1 MILNPYTITN
11 EQLIMVIEN
20 HLKAELSVKYLAEY
34 FGYSEY
40 YFSRLFKNQ
49 MGTSI
54 MDYVCKRRLIMASE
68 EIMGGR
74 NIIDVA
80 IEFGWQ
86 SHSGFTKAFKKEYGF
101 SPSLLKVMII
111 ELNNLGGS
119 DMEHIFLVKTEEH
132 ASKEQ
137 LIQILKET
145 IAYNGIEIEDNIDDM
160 IKYAVNAYKGI
171 KRYSGDEYVTHTLN
185 VAMVLAQLETDINT
199 IVAGLFCDVT
209 KKSTHALSELLCE
222 LPVQVQL
229 IIKEVSD
236 VDIYEID
243 KLSDSALLVKIAERL
258 HNMRTI
264 EFMDESKRS
273 VKANETIDI
282 FMPIA
287 RRIGNNKIIFELN
300 DLSVK
305 YMHK

>member
-1 MILNPYTITN
+1 
-11 EQLIMVIEN
+11 
-20 HLKAELSVKYLAEY
+20 
-34 FGYSEY
+34 
-40 YFSRLFKNQ
+40 
-49 MGTSI
+49 
-54 MDYVCKRRLIMASE
+54 
-68 EIMGGR
+68 
-74 NIIDVA
+74 
-80 IEFGWQ
+80 
-86 SHSGFTKAFKKEYGF
+86 
-101 SPSLLKVMII
+101 MII

-119 DMEHIFLVKTEEH
+119 DMEHIFLDKTDEH

-137 LIQILKET
+137 LIQMLKET
-145 IAYNGIEIEDNIDDM
+145 IAHNGIEIDDNIDDM
-160 IKYAVNAYKGI
+160 IKYADNAYKGI

-185 VAMVLAQLETDINT
+185 VAIILAQLETDINT
-199 IVAGLFCDVT
+199 IEAGLFCDVT
-209 KKSTHALSELLCE
+209 KKSAHALSELLCE

-236 VDIYEID
+236 ADIYEID

-273 VKANETIDI
+273 VKAKETVDI

-287 RRIGNNKIIFELN
+287 RRLGTNKIISELN

-305 YMHK
+305 YIH

>member
-11 EQLIMVIEN
+11 EYLIKVIEN
-20 HLKAELSVKYLAEY
+20 HLKEELSIKYLADY
-34 FGYSEY
+34 FGHSEY

-49 MGTSI
+49 MGISV

-68 EIMGGR
+68 EIMEGK

-86 SHSGFTKAFKKEYGF
+86 SHSGFSKAFKKEYGF

-111 ELNNLGGS
+111 ELYNLGGS
-119 DMEHIFLVKTEEH
+119 DMEHIFLDKTEEH

-137 LIQILKET
+137 LIQVLKET
-145 IAYNGIEIEDNIDDM
+145 IAHNGIESNGKIDDM
-160 IKYAVNAYKGI
+160 IKYADNAYKDI

-185 VAMVLAQLETDINT
+185 VAIILAQLETDINT
-199 IVAGLFCDVT
+199 ISAGLFCDVT
-209 KKSTHALSELLCE
+209 KKSTNALSELLSE

-236 VDIYEID
+236 ADIYEID
-243 KLSDSALLVKIAERL
+243 KLSDSALLVKVAERL

-264 EFMDESKRS
+264 EFMNESKRS
-273 VKANETIDI
+273 VKAKETVDI

-287 RRIGNNKIIFELN
+287 RRLGNNKIISELN

-305 YMHK
+305 YIQK

>member
-20 HLKAELSVKYLAEY
+20 HLKAELSVKYLADY

-68 EIMGGR
+68 EIMGGK

-101 SPSLLKVMII
+101 SSSLLKVMII

-119 DMEHIFLVKTEEH
+119 DMERIFLDKTDEH
-132 ASKEQ
+132 APKEH

-145 IAYNGIEIEDNIDDM
+145 IAHNGIEGDNNIDDM
-160 IKYAVNAYKGI
+160 IKYADNAYMGI
-171 KRYSGDEYVTHTLN
+171 KRYSGDAYVTHTLN
-185 VAMVLAQLETDINT
+185 VAIILAQLEADIST
-199 IVAGLFCDVT
+199 IEAGLFCDVT
-209 KKSTHALSELLCE
+209 KKSTNELSELLSE
-222 LPVQVQL
+222 LPLQVQL

-236 VDIYEID
+236 ADIYEID
-243 KLSDSALLVKIAERL
+243 KLSDSGLLVKAAERL

-264 EFMDESKRS
+264 EFMDESKRC
-273 VKANETIDI
+273 VKAKETVDI

-287 RRIGNNKIIFELN
+287 RRLGNNKIISELN
-300 DLSVK
+300 DLSIK
-305 YMHK
+305 YIQ

>member
-1 MILNPYTITN
+1 
-11 EQLIMVIEN
+11 
-20 HLKAELSVKYLAEY
+20 
-34 FGYSEY
+34 
-40 YFSRLFKNQ
+40 
-49 MGTSI
+49 

-119 DMEHIFLVKTEEH
+119 DMEHIFLDKTDEH

-145 IAYNGIEIEDNIDDM
+145 IAHNGIEIEDNIDDM

-185 VAMVLAQLETDINT
+185 VAIILAQLETDINT

-209 KKSTHALSELLCE
+209 KKSTHGNR
-222 LPVQVQL
+222 
-229 IIKEVSD
+229 KRTG
-236 VDIYEID
+236 IY
-243 KLSDSALLVKIAERL
+243 
-258 HNMRTI
+258 
-264 EFMDESKRS
+264 
-273 VKANETIDI
+273 
-282 FMPIA
+282 
-287 RRIGNNKIIFELN
+287 
-300 DLSVK
+300 
-305 YMHK
+305 